1 MKLHDVRD
9 CLQITGEAGWT
20 EEAQTA
26 VGCPG
31 HNPVMT
37 VSLFL
42 QMFKIFHNKKRVV
55 LVFVFF
61 FYPLH
66 LISLVPPTVL
76 RVLLWFHKSDPG
88 LIFLFLTYFPG
99 SSNAWR
105 LGYLSLWS

>member
-9 CLQITGEAGWT
+9 CFQITGEAGCA
-20 EEAQTA
+20 EEAQAA

-55 LVFVFF
+55 VVFF
-61 FYPLH
+61 FTTSFNL
-66 LISLVPPTVL
+66 SGTSNCNKSFALV
-76 RVLLWFHKSDPG
+76 SY
-88 LIFLFLTYFPG
+88 I
-99 SSNAWR
+99 
-105 LGYLSLWS
+105 